1 MRIISGYHCTEEE
14 IKACLYVYFAGLGS
28 NGDTVTEVTEDT
40 ALLSIFILT

>member
-1 MRIISGYHCTEEE
+1 MPSLEIIILNNDKVFEPQLFPGM
-14 IKACLYVYFAGLGS
+14 GS